1 MTLYG
6 RFSTFFQRDRVR
18 ANPEKNQKLRIMM
31 PTRWPSYLLVILS
44 ALFGLILPLI
54 LPQLWRVKRG
64 KSFVVG
70 STGPSEGEPI
80 AIRFHL
86 AALLFIGFLATTLL
100 WIPLL
105 GGVRRAN
112 GLVAAGVII
121 ATTLP
126 MVIALFY
133 CLRKGDLSWS
143 APRSRDE
150 KGSL

>member
-1 MTLYG
+1 
-6 RFSTFFQRDRVR
+6 
-18 ANPEKNQKLRIMM
+18 MM

-54 LPQLWRVKRG
+54 LPQLWRVRRAKPKVSEEPR
-64 KSFVVG
+64 
-70 STGPSEGEPI
+70 TSEGEPI

-86 AALLFIGFLATTLL
+86 AALLFIGFFGTTLL

-105 GGVRRAN
+105 AVVRRAN
-112 GLVAAGVII
+112 GLVAAGVIV
-121 ATTLP
+121 ATALP

-133 CLRKGDLSWS
+133 ALRKGDLSWS

-150 KGSL
+150 RGPM